1 MELPF
6 ASLAELVDFPL
17 HILDVGDLV
26 VALLRF
32 LCFGVGAERWGIEL
46 LVQGVDFIKRLLIG
60 LCAIVIFFLSR
71 VFGIID
77 FRFSVLGLAAFL
89 ERALHID
96 SSDFKSALG
105 KSHDRK
111 RERES
116 QGHREKFFHKREI
129 TVVGTAL
136 DCNYLYSFKID
147 SPH

>member
-1 MELPF
+1 MQLPF

-32 LCFGVGAERWGIEL
+32 LCFGVGAQRRGIEL

-60 LCAIVIFFLSR
+60 FRAIVILFLSR
-71 VFGIID
+71 VFGVID
-77 FRFSVLGLAAFL
+77 FRFGVLGLAAFL

-111 RERES
+111 REHES
-116 QGHREKFFHKREI
+116 QGHREKFFHKIEV
-129 TVVGTAL
+129 TVAGTAL
-136 DCNYLYSFKID
+136 DCNHLYSFKID
-147 SPH
+147 NRH